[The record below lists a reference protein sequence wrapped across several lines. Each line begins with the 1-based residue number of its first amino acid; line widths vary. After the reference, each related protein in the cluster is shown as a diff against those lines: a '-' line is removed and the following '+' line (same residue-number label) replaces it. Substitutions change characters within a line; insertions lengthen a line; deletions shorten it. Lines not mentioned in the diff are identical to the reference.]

1 MINDYEQLKQDLSF
15 NINQNAD
22 LKHNLDINVSGRRRA
37 EDDLLRVTK
46 DYETLKMESADA
58 RAADSR
64 EIVANQSKV
73 RELRDR
79 LELVEAENR

>member
-1 MINDYEQLKQDLSF
+1 M
-15 NINQNAD
+15 
-22 LKHNLDINVSGRRRA
+22 SGRRRA

-46 DYETLKMESADA
+46 DYENLKMESRDTS
-58 RAADSR
+58 AANTR
-64 EIVANQSKV
+64 EIVTGQSKI